1 MGLWREVVGSVVIS
15 LLVFCEWGMHKD
27 TNKNVAFIITAE
39 QNKNSF
45 EGIVLATQR
54 SFFLQGSP
62 RSANHSPQAGG
73 PYTLLYISNPVLFQ
87 ERCIFPY
94 QASSR
99 CSTSTG
105 PTTDGCLV

>member
-1 MGLWREVVGSVVIS
+1 MGLCREVVGSVIIS
-15 LLVFCEWGMHKD
+15 LLVFREWGLHKD
-27 TNKNVAFIITAE
+27 TNKNVAVIITAG

-45 EGIVLATQR
+45 AGIVPATQR
-54 SFFLQGSP
+54 SFFVQGFLKST
-62 RSANHSPQAGG
+62 NHSPQTGS

-99 CSTSTG
+99 CSTGTD